1 MFPVV
6 ILAGG
11 LATRLRPITETIPKA
26 LVEVAGKPFIVWQLE
41 YLRSQGVCRVVI
53 CIGYLGEMIEAEVGN
68 GERFGLQV
76 SYSPDGSM
84 LLGTG
89 GALKKALPLLGE
101 HFFVLYG
108 DSFLPINFLQV
119 QQAYVLSRQQ
129 ALMTVLRNGDRWDK
143 SNVLFLNGQLIAY
156 NKRNPTADMAYID
169 YGLGVISNDVLAP
182 YPANEPFDLADVYQ
196 VLSSKGQLSGLEV
209 HERFYEI
216 GSHEGLK
223 EAEVYFFTMEKSMSY
238 ALQHLKEASEII
250 EKIDIAAIEKM
261 ADLLATVKAEGGR
274 IFFLGVGGSA
284 GNCSHAVND
293 FRKIVGI
300 ECYAPTDN
308 VSELT
313 ARTNDDGWSSV
324 FVEWLKVS
332 KLIAKDA
339 LFIFSVGGGN
349 LEKNISPN
357 LVEAIKLAKSV
368 GAKVTGVVGRDG
380 GYTAQAA
387 DACVIIPTVNT
398 DTITP
403 HSEAFQAVVWHLLVS
418 HPKLK
423 VNQTKWE
430 SAVK

>member
-1 MFPVV
+1 
-6 ILAGG
+6 
-11 LATRLRPITETIPKA
+11 
-26 LVEVAGKPFIVWQLE
+26 
-41 YLRSQGVCRVVI
+41 
-53 CIGYLGEMIEAEVGN
+53 
-68 GERFGLQV
+68 
-76 SYSPDGSM
+76 
-84 LLGTG
+84 
-89 GALKKALPLLGE
+89 
-101 HFFVLYG
+101 
-108 DSFLPINFLQV
+108 
-119 QQAYVLSRQQ
+119 
-129 ALMTVLRNGDRWDK
+129 
-143 SNVLFLNGQLIAY
+143 
-156 NKRNPTADMAYID
+156 
-169 YGLGVISNDVLAP
+169 
-182 YPANEPFDLADVYQ
+182 
-196 VLSSKGQLSGLEV
+196 
-209 HERFYEI
+209 
-216 GSHEGLK
+216 
-223 EAEVYFFTMEKSMSY
+223 MSY
-238 ALQHLKEASEII
+238 AAQHMKEAAEII
-250 EKIDIAAIEKM
+250 QKMDLAAIEKV

-313 ARTNDDGWSSV
+313 ARTNDDGWASV

-332 KLIAKDA
+332 KIVAKDS

-357 LVEAIKLAKSV
+357 LVEAIKLAKTV
-368 GAKVTGVVGRDG
+368 GAKVAGVVGRDG

-398 DTITP
+398 ETITP